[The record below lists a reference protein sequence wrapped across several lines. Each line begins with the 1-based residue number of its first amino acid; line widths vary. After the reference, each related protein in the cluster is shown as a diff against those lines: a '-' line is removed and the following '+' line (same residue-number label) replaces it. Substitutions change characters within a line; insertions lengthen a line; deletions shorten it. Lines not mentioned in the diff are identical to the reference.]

1 MDPAVTV
8 TGNPTGSGPVA
19 AVPDASLDHRAVA
32 ARRSRVEMS
41 RVDLWSVLKVSL
53 CFYLA
58 GLAIVLIAG
67 LVTWLLL
74 DAAGQIRSFERFMGD
89 ILSAKNYHLVASE
102 VLIGG
107 VLIGLVRRGA
117 GDRAHRHRRG
127 ALQRVL
133 GPRGRYR
140 GHARRGRLSGFT
152 GFVSPG
158 AAAPGTRC
166 GGASKNRTYDLILI
180 RDAL

>member
-19 AVPDASLDHRAVA
+19 AVSDASVGAAVA

-41 RVDLWSVLKVSL
+41 RLDLWSVLKVSL

-58 GLAIVLIAG
+58 GLAILLVAG
-67 LVTWLLL
+67 LVVWLLL

-102 VLIGG
+102 VLLGA
-107 VLIGLVRRGA
+107 VLVGLVLV
-117 GDRAHRHRRG
+117 
-127 ALQRVL
+127 ALVTVL
-133 GPRGRYR
+133 
-140 GHARRGRLSGFT
+140 T
-152 GFVSPG
+152 VI
-158 AAAPGTRC
+158 AAALYNVFSDLV
-166 GGASKNRTYDLILI
+166 GGIEVTLVEAD
-180 RDAL
+180 

>member
-19 AVPDASLDHRAVA
+19 AVSDASVGTAVV

-41 RVDLWSVLKVSL
+41 RLDLWSVLKVSL

-58 GLAIVLIAG
+58 GLAILLVAG
-67 LVTWLLL
+67 LVVWLLL

-102 VLIGG
+102 VLLGA
-107 VLIGLVRRGA
+107 VLVGLVLV
-117 GDRAHRHRRG
+117 
-127 ALQRVL
+127 ALVTVL
-133 GPRGRYR
+133 
-140 GHARRGRLSGFT
+140 T
-152 GFVSPG
+152 VI
-158 AAAPGTRC
+158 AAALYNVFSDLV
-166 GGASKNRTYDLILI
+166 GGIEVTLVEAD
-180 RDAL
+180 